1 MRVHNYMENVVD
13 NLMEDI
19 LSDYED
25 ICKCN
30 RCISDIKA
38 ITLNNLKPHYVATEK
53 GELYSKVNEMS
64 NQFKVDVYKALI
76 DAVEIVK
83 KNPHHKRN

>member
-1 MRVHNYMENVVD
+1 MENVVD

-19 LSDYED
+19 LSDYDE
-25 ICKCN
+25 ICQCE
-30 RCISDIKA
+30 RCKSDIKA

-64 NQFKVDVYKALI
+64 NQFKVDVYKALT

-83 KNPHHKRN
+83 KNPHHKQK